1 MADRD
6 PLPLVKG
13 TVDLLVLKAL
23 SWGPMHGFGISTWLK
38 EQSSGTVEIDDSAMY
53 QVLHRLEARDLID
66 AEWAVTENNRKARYY
81 RLTPAGRRHLRTET
95 DVWLQRSATVTN
107 ILGLTL
113 RPSTAS

>member
-1 MADRD
+1 MADD

-23 SWGPMHGFGISTWLK
+23 SWGPMHGFGISSWLG
-38 EQSSGTVEIDDSAMY
+38 EQSNGAVDVEDSAMY
-53 QVLHRLEARDLID
+53 QVLHRLETRGLID

-81 RLTPAGRRHLRTET
+81 RLTPAGRRHLRSESQI
-95 DVWLQRSATVTN
+95 WLRRSASVTK

-113 RPSTAS
+113 RPDPGG